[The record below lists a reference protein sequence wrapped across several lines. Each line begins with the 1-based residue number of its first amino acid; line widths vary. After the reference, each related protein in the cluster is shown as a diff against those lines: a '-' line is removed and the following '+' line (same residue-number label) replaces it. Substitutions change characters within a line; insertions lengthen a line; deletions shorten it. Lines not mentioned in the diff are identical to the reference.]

1 LSFNRNKNHVAPIIE
16 LMLFRKIELRVRKQR
31 MSSVSTELQDM
42 PAASPSPAKAAKP
55 KKEKKKPAQES
66 STFVGRIAD
75 LEVSSTEATAPQ
87 CVFHLKGK
95 KTTAKQSFSIPATD
109 PNLNSL
115 LLQTALFSFA
125 NQIKVHISAKPGNG
139 NRLTVSAIKLSQK
152 H

>member
-1 LSFNRNKNHVAPIIE
+1 
-16 LMLFRKIELRVRKQR
+16 MT
-31 MSSVSTELQDM
+31 SVSTDLQET

-55 KKEKKKPAQES
+55 KKEKKKTAQEK

-75 LEVSSTEATAPQ
+75 LEVSSAEATAPH

-95 KTTAKQSFSIPATD
+95 KTTAKQSFSIPAND
-109 PNLNSL
+109 PSLNGL

-125 NQIKVHISAKPGNG
+125 NQIKVHISAKLGND
-139 NRLTVSAIKLSQK
+139 NRLTVNAIKLSQK